1 MMSEK
6 LNVVVLCGGQSA
18 EHEVSIAS
26 SKNVI
31 KALDPHKYH
40 VHVIFITKQGEWRL
54 FHSPANFVNHDVPES
69 LDDSHFQKINLNFGA
84 ANALAQVTADI
95 IFPVLHGA
103 NGEDGTLQG
112 LLELISLPYV
122 GPGVLSSAVC
132 MDKDVAKRLA
142 RDANIPVAKWIIK
155 YAQEAKSIRFEE
167 IKHELGLPFFVKPS
181 CTGSSVG
188 ISKVKQAED
197 FKAAVDLALQF
208 DHKILFEEFIQGRE
222 IECAV
227 LGNENPQASLLSEII
242 PHHEFY
248 SYDAKY
254 IDPNGAD
261 VIVPADLP
269 KDVAHKVQELAKKT
283 FKVLHCEG
291 MARIDFFVT
300 ANEIYL
306 NEANTLPGFT
316 QISGYPKMW
325 MASGMTYSG
334 LIDKLIDLALERYER
349 NRVLAKYKRP

>member
-1 MMSEK
+1 
-6 LNVVVLCGGQSA
+6 
-18 EHEVSIAS
+18 
-26 SKNVI
+26 
-31 KALDPHKYH
+31 LDPHKYH

-54 FHSPANFVNHDVPES
+54 FHSPVNFLNHDAPES
-69 LDDSHFQKINLNFGA
+69 LDNSHFQKINLNFGT

-142 RDANIPVAKWIIK
+142 RDANIPVAKWIVK
-155 YAQEAKSIRFEE
+155 QAQEAKLVNFEE
-167 IKHELGLPFFVKPS
+167 IKNNLGLPFFVKPS

-188 ISKVKQAED
+188 ISKVKRAED

-208 DHKILFEEFIQGRE
+208 DHKILFEEFIPGRE

-227 LGNENPQASLLSEII
+227 LGNENPEASLPSEII

-269 KDVAHKVQELAKKT
+269 KDVIDKVQDLAKKA

-300 ANEIYL
+300 PNEIYL

-325 MASGMTYSG
+325 IASGMTYSG
-334 LIDKLIDLALERYER
+334 LIDKLIDLALQRYER
-349 NRVLAKYKRP
+349 DRVLAKYKRP